1 MSQSTAQVL
10 VAGIFCV
17 GFVAV
22 IFGLARRDRLSF
34 QYTMGW
40 LSLFTLGIVAIIALP
55 ATNRISRWLRV
66 TPAALLALCGLILL
80 LMICIQ
86 LSISISGLQKQVR
99 RLAEEVAKLRLQVEE
114 NEKDDADQV

>member
-17 GFVAV
+17 AFLMV
-22 IFGLARRDRLSF
+22 IYALARRERLSF

-40 LSLFTLGIVAIIALP
+40 LTLFAMGILALVALP
-55 ATNRISRWLRV
+55 ATNQISEWLRV
-66 TPAALLALCGLILL
+66 TPAALLALCGLVLL

-86 LSISISGLQKQVR
+86 LSISISGMQKQIR
-99 RLAEEVAKLRLQVEE
+99 RLAEEVAKLRLRVE
-114 NEKDDADQV
+114 DDVKSDAE